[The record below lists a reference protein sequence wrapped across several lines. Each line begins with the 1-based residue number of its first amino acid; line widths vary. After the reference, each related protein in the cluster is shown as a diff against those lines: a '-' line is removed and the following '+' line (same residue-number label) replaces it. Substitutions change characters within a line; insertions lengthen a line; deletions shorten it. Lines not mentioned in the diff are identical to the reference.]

1 MNAEIRSHKDLT
13 VWQKS
18 IDLVE
23 KIYTCTEQ
31 FPQREMYG
39 LAAQMRRA
47 AVSISS
53 NIAEGRSRGT
63 RKDFA
68 HFLHM
73 AFGSSSELETQLV
86 IAKRLQIGKANEVE
100 SSEALLLEVSKMLRA
115 MIDKLEARS

>member
-1 MNAEIRSHKDLT
+1 MRSHKDLT